1 MQVAQGFRLLLG
13 ALAPYIA
20 LELSRAVGDKWWELA
35 VVDILYDD
43 QKRDLPY
50 SGEWA
55 ELVDSLDIARCLLL
69 FDLHWQQVF
78 RKRLSVDHRTWAK
91 ELVGVRNKLAHLG
104 GEDFSDDDTWRAL
117 DTMSRLCE
125 QIDPESA
132 EEIRVL
138 LRTLRY
144 GSAGGSSM
152 VIVSGIDANLNS
164 IRAPGR
170 DLLSIQL
177 PGRVN
182 RNNTLITTPIQGL
195 SSWRAV
201 IEPHPDVAQGR
212 YKNAEFAADL
222 AQVARGEGAY
232 EYRDPVEFFA
242 RTYVTEG
249 MTGLLEQSLRRICGK
264 DGEPVI
270 QLKTAFGG
278 GKTHSMLALYHMMRG
293 RVSIDKIPN
302 VKPVLQRAD
311 VTALPKANVAVL
323 VGTAL
328 DPTKSK
334 RPNNMPGITINTL
347 WGEMAAQL
355 AESSGNPKIYDYVKE
370 ADKKGVS
377 PGSEVLKNLFDAAAP
392 CLILMDEVVAYAKKI
407 YGVNGLPAGTF
418 DNFISFIQEVT
429 EAARASKNSLVVA
442 SIPESEIEIGGEA
455 GKIAL
460 ETIEHTF
467 GRMESIWKP
476 VAANEGFEVVRRRL
490 FLDCKNPDGRDAV
503 CAKFSQMYNENQSDF
518 PLEAREVEYRD
529 RMVSCYPIHPEVFDR
544 LYEDWAT
551 LERFQ
556 RTRGVLRLM
565 AAVIHELW
573 MGNDASLMIMPGSIP
588 LDVPN
593 VRDELTRHLSE
604 GWNALVDR
612 EVDGK
617 KSIPY
622 QKDQSN
628 PRYGGKLAARRVAR
642 TVMLGS
648 APTSRDQNVRGI
660 EASRIRLGVVQPG
673 ENIANFNDAL
683 STLTSVLAYLYTN
696 PSGDRFWYDTRPTL
710 RKTVEDRATQIAAS
724 DVEYE
729 IETRLRTLRK
739 EQPFAGL
746 HICPSSSLDV
756 PDDQTARLVVL
767 RPTDEYKASN
777 PRNIAMTAVTD
788 ILNNRGNT
796 PRIYRNMLAF
806 IAPDQDLMTSLKQA
820 VRLYI
825 AWKSIKDDSE
835 DLNLDAAQNRETDN
849 NLRRSNETLDVRIKE
864 AYCWLLVPY
873 IDKAADM
880 KTIVWDTIRISG
892 GNDSII
898 YKAAKKMLQNEQII
912 TTWAPALLLMEL
924 DNVLWKDSDNISVK
938 KLWEYLCTYCY
949 LPRLANDTVLDK
961 AIQTGLNSDQY
972 FAFASGFDGTRYI
985 DLKFNQYVGIV
996 ERSGFLVKV
1005 SVAQKQLAD
1014 DDAKRQAEAAACAA
1028 AAGVS
1033 VPASTS
1039 GGESTM
1045 TYQPYTPGGTGTGYE
1060 VHEDPV
1066 PTQPAAPKN
1075 RRFFMSADLD
1085 TTRINRD
1092 VQKYVEEIIQHLT
1105 SVSGAKV
1112 KVSLEVEAETDEG
1125 FSQQTVRTI
1134 SENCRTLRVRDS
1146 GFEE

>member
-1 MQVAQGFRLLLG
+1 MDNNHTQVSQGFRILLG
-13 ALAPYIA
+13 AFAPYIA
-20 LELSRAVGDKWWELA
+20 RELGNEFGDNWWMEGVLN
-35 VVDILYDD
+35 VLYDE
-43 QKRDLPY
+43 QKRDLPN
-50 SGEWA
+50 SCDWA
-55 ELVDSLDIARCLLL
+55 KQVDSLDIARCLLL
-69 FDLHWQQVF
+69 FDLLWQKVF
-78 RKRLSVDHRTWAK
+78 RKKLSIDHRTWAK

-104 GEDFSDDDTWRAL
+104 GEDFTADDTWRAL
-117 DTMSRLCE
+117 DTMSRLVE

-132 EEIRVL
+132 EEIREL
-138 LRTLRY
+138 LRSSRY
-144 GSAGGSSM
+144 GSASGSTTVTGAS
-152 VIVSGIDANLNS
+152 VAPSAGTKQKNIGILN
-164 IRAPGR
+164 A
-170 DLLSIQL
+170 
-177 PGRVN
+177 
-182 RNNTLITTPIQGL
+182 TPISGL
-195 SSWRAV
+195 PSWRDI

-249 MTGLLEQSLRRICGK
+249 MAGLLEQSLRRVCGK

-302 VKPVLQRAD
+302 MKPVLKRAD

-355 AESSGNPKIYDYVKE
+355 AESAGNTSLYDFVKE

-377 PGSEVLKNLFDAAAP
+377 PGSEALKNLFDAAAP
-392 CLILMDEVVAYAKKI
+392 CLILMDELVAYAKKI
-407 YGVNGLPAGTF
+407 YGANGLPAGTF

-429 EAARASKNSLVVA
+429 EAARASRNSLVVA
-442 SIPESEIEIGGEA
+442 SIPESDIEIGGEA

-490 FLDCKNPDGRDAV
+490 FLDCKNPDGRDTV
-503 CAKFSQMYNENQSDF
+503 CSKFSQMYNENQSDF
-518 PLEAREVEYRD
+518 PLEAREVEYRE
-529 RMVSCYPIHPEVFDR
+529 RMISCYPIHPEVFDR

-573 MGNDASLMIMPGSIP
+573 MGNDASLMIMPGSVP

-617 KSIPY
+617 NSIPY

-648 APTSRDQNVRGI
+648 APTVRSQNVRGI

-683 STLTSVLAYLYTN
+683 NTLTSSLAYLYTN

-710 RKTVEDRATQIAAS
+710 RKTVEDRATQVSAP

-729 IETRLRTLRK
+729 IETRLRGLRK
-739 EQPFAGL
+739 EPPFAGV
-746 HICPSSSLDV
+746 HICPASSLDV
-756 PDDQTARLVVL
+756 PDDQAARLVIL
-767 RPTDEYKASN
+767 RPVDEYKASN
-777 PRNIAMTAVTD
+777 QNNSAMTAVSD

-796 PRIYRNMLAF
+796 PRIYRNMIAF
-806 IAPDQDLMTSLKQA
+806 IAPDQDLMSSLKQA
-820 VRLYI
+820 VRIYL

-849 NLRRSNETLDVRIKE
+849 NLRRSNETVDSRIKE
-864 AYCWLLVPY
+864 SYCWLLVPY
-873 IDKAADM
+873 IDKNADM
-880 KTIVWDTIRISG
+880 KTIVWDSIRISG

-898 YKAAKKMLQNEQII
+898 SKAAKKMLQNEAII
-912 TTWAPALLLMEL
+912 TQWAPALLLMEL
-924 DNVLWKDSDNISVK
+924 DNVLWRESDNIAIK

-949 LPRLANDTVLDK
+949 LPRLAGEQVLEE
-961 AIQTGLNSDQY
+961 AIRNGLNSTEY
-972 FAFASGFDGTRYI
+972 FAVASGFDGTRYI

-996 ERSGFLVKV
+996 ERSGYLVKV
-1005 SVAQKQLAD
+1005 SVAQKQLAEEA
-1014 DDAKRQAEAAACAA
+1014 AKRQAEAAQ
-1028 AAGVS
+1028 AGGTTF
-1033 VPASTS
+1033 PANAGGNSGSST
-1039 GGESTM
+1039 
-1045 TYQPYTPGGTGTGYE
+1045 TYPQPENGGTGASSI
-1060 VHEDPV
+1060 HE
-1066 PTQPAAPKN
+1066 TPAPEAPKN
-1075 RRFFMSADLD
+1075 THFFMSAQLD
-1085 TTRINRD
+1085 TTRIGRD
-1092 VQKYVEEIIQHLT
+1092 VQRLVEEVINHLT
-1105 SVSGAKV
+1105 SVDGAQV
-1112 KVSLEVEAETDEG
+1112 EVSLELNVTSPDGMSA
-1125 FSQQTVRTI
+1125 QTVRTV
-1134 SENCRTLRVRDS
+1134 SENCRTLRVRS
-1146 GFEE
+1146 FGFDE